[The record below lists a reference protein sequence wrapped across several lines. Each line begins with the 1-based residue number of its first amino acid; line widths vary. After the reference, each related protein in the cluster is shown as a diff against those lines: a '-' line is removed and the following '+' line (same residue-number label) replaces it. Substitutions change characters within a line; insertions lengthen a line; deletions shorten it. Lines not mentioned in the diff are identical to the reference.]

1 MKIEKINRLNQKYFY
16 YALILGVVLL
26 VTVSSIFSY
35 AKYQRIEDIKLV
47 EGNINYKPYDFKMMA
62 MYKSD
67 DGTNYTEIDTLP
79 ESGYLINEEKSYC
92 TVNNVDKDNNA
103 RIYTN
108 NGEHIIKN
116 LSKNEK
122 CYLYFDN
129 ATTAKSI
136 DELVNK
142 LSKIAKI
149 ESPDFSKI
157 ATTDEGVYKERDGM
171 YGGYSYY
178 WRGAS
183 TTNYVKFGGYCWRI
197 VRINGDGTMRLIY
210 DGTTCHNNGEI
221 TTDSIVT
228 NTAYNT
234 NYNKSEYVGWT
245 YTEGLQ
251 RPTNNNEGTDTSIKI
266 TLENWYNINLKSQE
280 TKIADGKFCNDRN
293 VDSGYVWSSAPN
305 GPLYYLEYKRLYINY
320 VPILSCTSPD
330 IYTLKI
336 GLITADE
343 VMYAGGKDDNNLSYY
358 LYNGQNYWT
367 MSPCNWDEINTWSN
381 VFALNL
387 NGNLSIWYVGN
398 TYGMRPVINL
408 KADTQILTGNG
419 SIGNPYIIN

>member
-26 VTVSSIFSY
+26 ITVSSIFSY

-47 EGNINYKPYDFKMMA
+47 EGNINYKPYDFKIMA

-157 ATTDEGVYKERDGM
+157 ATTDEGVYKEKDGM

-280 TKIADGKFCNDRN
+280 TKIADGKYCNDRN
-293 VDSGYVWSSAPN
+293 VENGQSWSSAPSSTF
-305 GPLYYLEYKRLYINY
+305 YYAGYKRLYTDYAPTLGCAVLDTY
-320 VPILSCTSPD
+320 V
-330 IYTLKI
+330 LKV

-343 VMYAGGKDDNNLSYY
+343 VMYAGGKDIDNKQYY
-358 LYNGQNYWT
+358 LYNGQDCWT
-367 MSPCNWDEINTWSN
+367 MSPRYWWNSGYAYMFTVNSGGYLGGYFG
-381 VFALNL
+381 VH
-387 NGNLSIWYVGN
+387 GNLGV
-398 TYGMRPVINL
+398 RPVINL
-408 KADTQILTGNG
+408 NANINLSGNG
-419 SIGNPYIIN
+419 TINDPYEVI

>member
-26 VTVSSIFSY
+26 ITVSSIFSY

-79 ESGYLINEEKSYC
+79 ESRYLINEEKSYC

-178 WRGAS
+178 WRD
-183 TTNYVKFGGYCWRI
+183 R
-197 VRINGDGTMRLIY
+197 
-210 DGTTCHNNGEI
+210 
-221 TTDSIVT
+221 
-228 NTAYNT
+228 
-234 NYNKSEYVGWT
+234 KSV
-245 YTEGLQ
+245 
-251 RPTNNNEGTDTSIKI
+251 
-266 TLENWYNINLKSQE
+266 
-280 TKIADGKFCNDRN
+280 
-293 VDSGYVWSSAPN
+293 V
-305 GPLYYLEYKRLYINY
+305 
-320 VPILSCTSPD
+320 
-330 IYTLKI
+330 
-336 GLITADE
+336 
-343 VMYAGGKDDNNLSYY
+343 
-358 LYNGQNYWT
+358 
-367 MSPCNWDEINTWSN
+367 
-381 VFALNL
+381 
-387 NGNLSIWYVGN
+387 
-398 TYGMRPVINL
+398 
-408 KADTQILTGNG
+408 
-419 SIGNPYIIN
+419 